1 MLFARLFLVL
11 KIKTAFVSGCIFVF
25 DTRFFCCV
33 LARLFLFVTS
43 DFKVEF

>member
-1 MLFARLFLVL
+1 MLFTRLFLVL
-11 KIKTAFVSGCIFVF
+11 KIKTAFVTVFFVF